1 MIWGVASTSRH
12 TVSLHDAQEL
22 DDDLR
27 ARSDEHLALA
37 ALLGVVDGIE
47 RVVEDTGF
55 DHLDDWRVRFST
67 RINRR

>member
-1 MIWGVASTSRH
+1 MWYEKWQTSQR

-27 ARSDEHLALA
+27 ARSNEHLALA

-47 RVVEDTGF
+47 RIVEDTGL
-55 DHLDDWRVRFST
+55 DHLNDLRVRFST
-67 RINRR
+67 R